1 MRIREFRDRF
11 IAALTPIYDAAEA
24 ENFFHMLLEEYRGL
38 KRVDLAMHPDLELE
52 AGEFSRWNAALEGLK
67 REIPIQYIIGKA
79 HFYGLEFYI
88 GPDVLIP
95 RPETE
100 ELVEWVVSDNEFAGS
115 PKILDIGTGSG
126 CIAVSLA
133 KNLRDAAVWALDVS
147 HEALHLA
154 KRNAQHNGTTVHFVE
169 ADILQVNSLG
179 EPFDI
184 IVSNPPY
191 VRHLEKAEIRDNVLA
206 HEPHLALFVDDDDA
220 LVFYRKIADFA
231 LENLTQNGQLYLEIN
246 QYLGP
251 ETVEML
257 KGKGFLRTELHKDM
271 FGNDRMIKCV
281 APHHS

>member
-1 MRIREFRDRF
+1 MKIREFKDRF
-11 IAALTPIYDAAEA
+11 IAALTPVYDAIEA
-24 ENFFHMLLEEYRGL
+24 EKFFHMLLEEYRGL
-38 KRVDLAMHPDLELE
+38 KRVDVAAHPGLELK
-52 AGEFSRWNAALEGLK
+52 AGELPRWNAALEGLK

-79 HFYGLEFYI
+79 HFYGLEFYV
-88 GPDVLIP
+88 GPGVLIP

-100 ELVEWVVSDNEFAGS
+100 ELVEWVVGDNEFAGS

-154 KRNAQHNGTTVHFVE
+154 KRNARHNEAAVHFVE
-169 ADILQVNSLG
+169 ADILQASSLG
-179 EPFDI
+179 APFDI

-191 VRHLEKAEIRDNVLA
+191 VRHLEKAGIRDNVLV

-220 LVFYRKIADFA
+220 LLFYRKIADFA
-231 LENLTQNGQLYLEIN
+231 LENLTQNGRLYFEIN
-246 QYLGP
+246 QYLGT

-257 KGKGFLRTELHKDM
+257 KGKGFLQTELRKDM

-281 APHHS
+281 APPHS